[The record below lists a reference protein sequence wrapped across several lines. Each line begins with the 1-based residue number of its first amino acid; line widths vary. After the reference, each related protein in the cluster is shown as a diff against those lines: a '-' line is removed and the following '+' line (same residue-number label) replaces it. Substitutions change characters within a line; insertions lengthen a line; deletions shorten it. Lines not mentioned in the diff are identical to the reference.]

1 MDSYEVNKIA
11 SAVIGAGLVMMV
23 ISIAGGALV
32 SPARPAQPAYPIAAA
47 EPQQPQQQPQQQGPL
62 QVEPIAPLLAAA
74 DVGAGERL
82 SRQCVTCHTFNQ
94 GGRAGQG
101 PNLYG
106 VLGGPKAHMEGFNY
120 SPAMRTAAAR
130 PGDEG
135 KWTYEELNRFLSN
148 PQADIRGTR
157 MNFPGLRRAQDRAN
171 IIAWLRTQNANPPP
185 LP

>member
-11 SAVIGAGLVMMV
+11 SAVIGAGLVTMV

-32 SPARPAQPAYPIAAA
+32 SPARPAQPAYAIAAA
-47 EPQQPQQQPQQQGPL
+47 EPAQPQQQ
-62 QVEPIAPLLAAA
+62 AAA
-74 DVGAGERL
+74 QEAPQVDPISPMLASADAAAGERI

-106 VLGGPKAHMEGFNY
+106 VVGGPKAHMEGFNY
-120 SPAMRTAAAR
+120 SPAMRTAAAK

-148 PQADIRGTR
+148 PAADIRGTR

-171 IIAWLRTQNANPPP
+171 VIAWLRTQSANPPP